1 MYNIIMMKW
10 TDEQY
15 KAISDRGRNLMV
27 AAAAG
32 SGKTAVLVERIK
44 TLILKDG
51 CPIDRMLV
59 VTFTNAAASEM
70 KAKIEKAIRD
80 EIDRLSVNPDQESRS
95 SIAVLKRQLDL
106 LPMANIS
113 TFHSFAMEVV
123 KKFFYVT
130 GAEPNF
136 RILDDTGRTI
146 LEDQAMDQMM
156 ESRYEEGSAAFYDFL
171 NKFGGDRSDD
181 KVRNMVSSL
190 SARMESLPFP
200 EKWLEE
206 KTEELSMG
214 PHEFSESEAMVFLWD
229 EVGSTLK
236 KCRDLLRDNLE
247 LTEKAG
253 MTGGRLF
260 ALGDYE
266 AVNSLMEDLESR
278 EFDRAGT
285 ALSSLSFER
294 MNKKAFSADN
304 NPGADPASLE
314 DIRLTID
321 SGRKSVKEAVKGLKE
336 GFFSEPLDQYLDEIR
351 ETYEDA
357 LMLKRLTEEYR
368 NIYSGLKKEKG
379 FMDFSDLEH
388 TAFEILR
395 NEEVSSF
402 YRNRFRY
409 IFVDEYQDSNFLQ
422 EALIQRIAGTN
433 NLFTVGDV
441 KQSIYG
447 FRLAEPEIFENR
459 YRKYRAEYFEKGEES
474 NSLKIDLNK
483 NFRSKQGVVNFIN
496 EVFRDTM
503 EGYGEE
509 EALYAADPF
518 RDKLIYNPELY
529 LINDTWEEDEEIDDD
544 LKELKKTEKEALL
557 TVRIIREYLGK
568 PIFDSKA
575 GKERPLGKKDIVI
588 LMRGIKDRGD
598 IFYKVL
604 MENNIPCFV
613 DDNKG
618 YFDTIEINTFM
629 SLLEIIDNH
638 KQDLPLLTV
647 MRSEIMGFSISDLA
661 EIRAAHKEGS
671 YFSAL
676 KAYSEE
682 GEDEGLRN
690 ECALSLRKIAEWQAM
705 ARVMPLEELVWK
717 LMVDT
722 GFYAAMG
729 AMPGGTGR
737 QANLRLLADKALD
750 YRKNQGS
757 GLYGF
762 IGYVD
767 HIKKKD
773 IKMGQARIVSED
785 EDTVRIMTIHHS
797 KGLEFPMV
805 ILSGYTKRPG
815 GDRSGTQLV
824 TDRNLGIGLPYVRY
838 KENWYKSTLLQKL
851 IKRKA
856 EMKDIKEEKRVLY
869 VAMTRAQDILVLT
882 GTAPDPYEAL
892 DKVRVALP
900 RDTSYFEMTGRT
912 IMKKAGRT
920 RVVDDRELAR
930 VARMRR
936 RSAARALEILDS
948 STYEPDP
955 ETDRIMRFEYPYSN
969 QLKVKSKYSVSELNA
984 REYVHEN
991 TFDPSVPREPEK
1003 NGLSAGHIGT
1013 VTHSVLEKMDFFKM
1027 SSLER
1032 EGSAE
1037 YLRELLRSMVSGEYL
1052 NEDEAASVDIDK
1064 LCDFAYSD
1072 LGRRIASAQNRGTLR
1087 REKPFNL
1094 KMEVEGEEAL
1104 VQGIIDCFFI
1114 ENGKAV
1120 LVDYKTT
1127 APRNVPGV
1135 KERYAVQ
1142 MDIYRKAIEEATG
1155 YEIRESYLYLT
1166 NLGLTVDMM

>member
-1 MYNIIMMKW
+1 MYNITMMKW

-70 KAKIEKAIRD
+70 KAKIEKAVRD
-80 EIDRLSVNPDQESRS
+80 EIDRLSEDPDEESRKN
-95 SIAVLKRQLDL
+95 IAVLKRQLDL

-123 KKFFYVT
+123 RKFFYVT

-136 RILDDTGRTI
+136 RILDETGKTI
-146 LEDQAMDQMM
+146 MEDQAMDQLMT
-156 ESRYEEGSAAFYDFL
+156 SRYEEGDPAFYDFL
-171 NKFGGDRSDD
+171 NKFGGDRNDE
-181 KVRNMVSSL
+181 KVRNMIHAL
-190 SARMESLPFP
+190 SVRMESLPFP
-200 EKWLEE
+200 DKWLEE
-206 KTEELSMG
+206 KTEELSMDMDS
-214 PHEFSESEAMVFLWD
+214 FLESEAMTFFWD

-236 KCRDLLRDNLE
+236 KCRDLLKDNVTLA
-247 LTEKAG
+247 EKEGLLA
-253 MTGGRLF
+253 GRLF
-260 ALGDYE
+260 AVKDLAALED
-266 AVNSLMEDLESR
+266 LMEASETRDYDKVR
-278 EFDRAGT
+278 EALASFGFD
-285 ALSSLSFER
+285 R
-294 MNKKAFSADN
+294 MNKKSFSEDT
-304 NPGADPASLE
+304 NPGCDAVSLE
-314 DIRLTID
+314 EIRLTVD
-321 SGRKSVKEAVKGLKE
+321 SGRKSVREAVKDLKE
-336 GFFSEPLDQYLDEIR
+336 GIFREPLDQYLLEIR
-351 ETYEDA
+351 ETHGDA
-357 LMLKRLTEEYR
+357 LMLKSLTEEYR
-368 NIYSGLKKEKG
+368 NIFQGLKKDKG

-388 TAFEILR
+388 KAFEILR
-395 NEEVSSF
+395 NEEVSGF
-402 YRNRFRY
+402 YRDRFRY

-459 YRKYRAEYFEKGEES
+459 YRKYRAEYKEKGEES
-474 NSLKIDLNK
+474 NSLKIDLNR
-483 NFRSKQGVVNFIN
+483 NFRSKQGVVDFIN
-496 EVFRDTM
+496 EIFRETM

-509 EALYAADPF
+509 EALYASDPF
-518 RDKLIYNPELY
+518 RDRNIYDPEMY
-529 LINDTWEEDEEIDDD
+529 MIKDTWEDDEEIDDD

-557 TVRIIREYLGK
+557 TVRIIREYLGR

-647 MRSEIMGFSISDLA
+647 MRSEILGFSITELA
-661 EIRAAHKEGS
+661 EIRAAHRKGS
-671 YFSAL
+671 YYSAL
-676 KAYSEE
+676 KSYSEE
-682 GEDEGLRN
+682 GGDEELRTA
-690 ECALSLRKIAEWQAM
+690 CKDALVKISEWQAM

-824 TDRNLGIGLPYVRY
+824 TDRNLGIGLPYVKY
-838 KENWYKSTLLQKL
+838 EDNWYKSTLLQKL

-856 EMKDIKEEKRVLY
+856 DMKDIKEEKRVLY

-882 GTAPDPYEAL
+882 GTAPDPDDAME
-892 DKVRVALP
+892 KIRVSLP
-900 RDTSYFEMTGRT
+900 KDGSYFEMTGRT
-912 IMKKAGRT
+912 IMKKAGRI
-920 RVVDDRELAR
+920 RVTEDRELAR

-936 RSAARALEILDS
+936 RSAQKALDILDME
-948 STYEPDP
+948 TFEPDP
-955 ETDRIMRFEYPYSN
+955 ETDRIMSYEYPYTS
-969 QLKVKSKYSVSELNA
+969 QLRVKSKYSVSELNA

-991 TFDPSVPREPEK
+991 SFDPSVPREPEK
-1003 NGLSAGHIGT
+1003 NGLTPGHVGT
-1013 VTHSVLEKMDFFKM
+1013 VTHSVLEKMDFLKM
-1027 SSLER
+1027 ASLGK

-1037 YLRELLRSMVSGEYL
+1037 YLKELLDDMVRGEYL
-1052 NEDEAASVDIDK
+1052 TEDEASAVDPDK
-1064 LCDFAYSD
+1064 LSDFASSD
-1072 LGRRIASAQNRGTLR
+1072 LGRRIADAQEKGTLM

-1094 KMEVEGEEAL
+1094 RMEVEGEEAL

-1114 ENGKAV
+1114 EDGKAV

-1142 MDIYRKAIEEATG
+1142 MDIYRRAIEEATG
-1155 YEIRESYLYLT
+1155 YAVGESYLYLT